1 VRKYLLISIA
11 CAAVAFACRE
21 GGGESRAVET
31 SAPETATPGGSIFP
45 EAARAEALLKAA
57 GIAVETRNDLIRP
70 FPEGCVW
77 HAVYASVEPE
87 IILETYA
94 FEDWETA
101 ARYGARRNDEL
112 TAMDVLREFATVT
125 NGSLLLVA
133 YYDPT
138 KDGEAKKEALT
149 KFVSAFAGEE

>member
-1 VRKYLLISIA
+1 MRKYMLIVLA

-31 SAPETATPGGSIFP
+31 SAVEVATPGGAMFP
-45 EAARAEALLKAA
+45 EAVRAEALLKAA
-57 GIAVETRNDLIRP
+57 GIPIETRNDLIRP

-77 HAVYASVEPE
+77 HAVYASAEPE

-94 FEDWETA
+94 FEDWEAA
-101 ARYGARRNDEL
+101 ARYGARRNDEM

-125 NGSLLLVA
+125 NGPLLLVA

-138 KDGEAKKEALT
+138 TDGDAKKEALT
-149 KFVSAFAGEE
+149 EFVAAFAGEE

>member
-1 VRKYLLISIA
+1 MRKYLVIILA
-11 CAAVAFACRE
+11 CAAVAFACRK

-31 SAPETATPGGSIFP
+31 SAAEMAAPAGAIFP
-45 EAARAEALLKAA
+45 EAARAEALLKAP
-57 GIAVETRNDLIRP
+57 GIPIETRNDLIRE

-87 IILETYA
+87 IVLETYA
-94 FEDWETA
+94 FEDWEAA

-125 NGSLLLVA
+125 NGALLLVA

-138 KDGEAKKEALT
+138 TDGDAKKEALT
-149 KFVSAFAGEE
+149 KFVTAFAGEE

>member
-1 VRKYLLISIA
+1 MRKYMVIVLA

-31 SAPETATPGGSIFP
+31 ADAEAAAPAGAIFP
-45 EAARAEALLKAA
+45 EAARAEALIKAA
-57 GIAVETRNDLIRP
+57 GVPVETRNDLIRP

-77 HAVYASVEPE
+77 HAVYASAEPE
-87 IILETYA
+87 IVLETYA
-94 FEDWETA
+94 FENWDAA
-101 ARYGARRNDEL
+101 ARYGAERNAEL

-125 NGSLLLVA
+125 NGALLLVA
-133 YYDPT
+133 YYDPVT
-138 KDGEAKKEALT
+138 DGDAKKEALT

>member
-1 VRKYLLISIA
+1 MKKYLLIILA

-21 GGGESRAVET
+21 GGGESSAVET
-31 SAPETATPGGSIFP
+31 SAAEMATPKGSIFP
-45 EAARAEALLKAA
+45 EAARAEALLEAA
-57 GIAVETRNDLIRP
+57 GIPIGTRNDLIRP

-77 HAVYASVEPE
+77 HAVYASAEPE
-87 IILETYA
+87 IVLETYA
-94 FEDWETA
+94 FDDWEAA
-101 ARYGARRNDEL
+101 ARYGARRNDEM

-138 KDGEAKKEALT
+138 TDGEAKKEALT
-149 KFVSAFAGEE
+149 EFVSAFAGEE

>member
-1 VRKYLLISIA
+1 MRKYIPVIV
-11 CAAVAFACRE
+11 AVMAVVFACRP
-21 GGGESRAVET
+21 GGGESGAAET
-31 SAPETATPGGSIFP
+31 SDPDATTTHAAFP
-45 EAARAEALLKAA
+45 EAVRAETLLEAA
-57 GIAVETRNDLIRP
+57 GIPVAPRNDLIRE

-77 HAVYASVEPE
+77 HAVYSSSAPE

-94 FEDWETA
+94 FADADA
-101 ARYGARRNDEL
+101 AMGYGVERNNEM

-125 NGSLLLVA
+125 NGALLLVA

-138 KDGEAKKEALT
+138 TDREAKQEALT

>member
-1 VRKYLLISIA
+1 MRKYLVIIFA
-11 CAAVAFACRE
+11 CAAVAFACRK

-31 SAPETATPGGSIFP
+31 YDAEAAKPAQLIFP
-45 EAARAEALLKAA
+45 EAARAEALLKAP
-57 GIAVETRNDLIRP
+57 GIPIATRNDLLRP

-94 FEDWETA
+94 FADWDAA
-101 ARYGARRNDEL
+101 ARYGAERNNEL

-125 NGSLLLVA
+125 NGALLLVA

-138 KDGEAKKEALT
+138 ADGDAKKAALA
-149 KFVSAFAGEE
+149 KFVAAFAGEE